1 MPSWFRRYLLPGL
14 VFQSIIIAGGYGTG
28 RELVEFF
35 LEYGPTGGL
44 LGMLPSTVLVSVTC
58 MVGFE
63 FARAYGS
70 YDYRSYFK
78 HLLGRGWFLYEIGY
92 LTAVLLILAVI
103 GSAGG
108 TFLAE
113 TFGIPGWVGAVG
125 LLLAVGV
132 LVFRGTGTIE
142 RFFAGWSFLLYGAY
156 IVLFAWSI
164 ARFGDQ
170 IAAGLGAGEVR
181 AGWFSS
187 GARYGALQIS
197 LVPAM
202 LFATRHIRRRKEA
215 LWAGALAGPIA
226 IIPGLLFFFALAG
239 QYPVVLDRPVPTN
252 HLLEVLGSRA
262 FQITFQVVLFGTL
275 IETGAG
281 LIHAFNERVDGV
293 YRGRGRQMPGGLRL
307 LTGAGLLAAGYL
319 LSRVGLVGLVGTG
332 YNAMSIVFM
341 AIVVVPLLTVGIY
354 KLRGRAMAERDRVNA
369 AEAQS
374 SQPE

>member
-170 IAAGLGAGEVR
+170 ISAGLGTGEVGP
-181 AGWFSS
+181 GWFSS

-226 IIPGLLFFFALAG
+226 IVPGLLFFFALAG

-293 YRGRGRQMPGGLRL
+293 YRGRGRAMPGGLRL
-307 LTGAGLLAAGYL
+307 LTGAGLLLAGYL

-369 AEAQS
+369 ARAQS

>member
-70 YDYRSYFK
+70 YDYRSYFR

-113 TFGIPGWVGAVG
+113 TFGIPGWIGAVG
-125 LLLAVGV
+125 LLFAVGV
-132 LVFRGTGTIE
+132 LVFRGTATIE

-170 IAAGLGAGEVR
+170 IAAGLGAGEVGP
-181 AGWFSS
+181 GWFSS

-239 QYPVVLDRPVPTN
+239 QYPMVLDRPVPTN

-293 YRGRGRQMPGGLRL
+293 YRGKGRAMPAGVRL
-307 LTGAGLLAAGYL
+307 LTGAGLLLAAYL

-332 YNAMSIVFM
+332 YNAMSVVFM
-341 AIVVVPLLTVGIY
+341 AIVVVPLLTVGVY
-354 KLRGRAMAERDRVNA
+354 KLRGSAMAERDRLNA
-369 AEAQS
+369 AQAQS

>member
-44 LGMLPSTVLVSVTC
+44 LGMVPSTLLVSVTC

-170 IAAGLGAGEVR
+170 IAAGLSAGEVR
-181 AGWFSS
+181 PGWFSS

-202 LFATRHIRRRKEA
+202 LFATRHIRRRREA

-293 YRGRGRQMPGGLRL
+293 YRGRGRAMPAGLRL
-307 LTGAGLLAAGYL
+307 LTGAGLLLAGYL

-332 YNAMSIVFM
+332 YNAMSVVFM
-341 AIVVVPLLTVGIY
+341 AIVVLPLLTVGIY
-354 KLRGRAMAERDRVNA
+354 KLRGLGRAAPQRSVAE
-369 AEAQS
+369 QK
-374 SQPE
+374 